1 MPPYPFKQKC
11 QQHDF
16 KKIII
21 KIIIIANGQNG
32 SAGKCQTGARA
43 VISITKAAD
52 KQLAFIM
59 KSEAEMVP
67 AALDDASEAA
77 QDILIDS
84 FSCCKL

>member
-11 QQHDF
+11 QQHNF
-16 KKIII
+16 KI
-21 KIIIIANGQNG
+21 IIIIANGQNT

-52 KQLAFIM
+52 KQLAIVR

-67 AALDDASEAA
+67 AAPDDASKAA
-77 QDILIDS
+77 EDIPIDS
-84 FSCCKL
+84 FICCKL